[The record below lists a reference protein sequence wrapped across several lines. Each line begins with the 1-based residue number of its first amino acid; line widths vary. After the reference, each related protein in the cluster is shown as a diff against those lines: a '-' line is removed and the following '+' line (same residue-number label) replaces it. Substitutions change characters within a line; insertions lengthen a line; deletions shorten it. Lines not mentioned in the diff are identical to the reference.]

1 MPAGNFVGKAVRRS
15 LFWLLFSTALLG
27 LQANPLP
34 LWAQQPPTMLSPGW
48 NNVLYTGP
56 PGTIATVLAPLTG
69 NLSAV
74 LIWDSVGQRWHQ
86 YYPDS
91 PQSSDLQA
99 MSPGQVY
106 WIAVQ
111 SAAPLPSGAATP
123 SPTQIIPGWN
133 NVAYIGTGTPG
144 ASTLER
150 NAVWSWDAPSQKW
163 LFHDPAQP
171 AVSDFQSLTA
181 LHAYWVDLPGA
192 SGGTAAAAPPAASAN
207 SSSCFGFRSVQP
219 ALADIDDAVSRAG
232 SASLHV
238 DPTLELPSEHTGPDG
253 SGTQQPGYVPTA
265 VLRGIA
271 WVETSWHQA
280 TWDTPRGQ
288 SGPTLASSGC
298 AYGLMQ
304 IASGMSIASN
314 PTPTQQL
321 IGGDFRANVAAGAQL
336 LAKNWN
342 NDSSFMPY
350 FGRHDPHV
358 IEDWYFAIWAYHCF
372 GDNCSSYG
380 AHDDP
385 DDPSLPWPR
394 PAYNSHEQLTSATS
408 LTYADYPYE
417 ELILGLIANPPLVDS
432 KPEWQPIAVQLPP
445 HGAIGFPKP
454 HSVGETSAHL
464 DNGSALAAYGAAQ
477 ATATNGPVPA
487 QATGASGA
495 VPAGAPQIIGPGTS
509 SPNR

>member
-1 MPAGNFVGKAVRRS
+1 
-15 LFWLLFSTALLG
+15 
-27 LQANPLP
+27 
-34 LWAQQPPTMLSPGW
+34 
-48 NNVLYTGP
+48 
-56 PGTIATVLAPLTG
+56 LAPLAG

-86 YYPDS
+86 YYAGS
-91 PQSSDLQA
+91 PQTSDLQA
-99 MSPGQVY
+99 MAPGQVY

-111 SAAPLPSGAATP
+111 TAASLPAGVASP

-133 NVAYIGTGTPG
+133 NVAYIGPGTPG
-144 ASTLER
+144 ASTLEQT
-150 NAVWSWDAPSQKW
+150 AVWSWDAPSQKW
-163 LFHDPAQP
+163 LFRDPARP
-171 AVSDFQSLTA
+171 AVSDFQA
-181 LHAYWVDLPGA
+181 LAVLRAYWVDLPGA
-192 SGGTAAAAPPAASAN
+192 SGTTAASAPPEASARN
-207 SSSCFGFRSVQP
+207 TGCFSFTSMQP
-219 ALADIDDAVSRAG
+219 GLADIEDAVSRAG
-232 SASLHV
+232 SAALHV
-238 DPTLELPSEHTGPDG
+238 DPALELPSEHTGPDG
-253 SGTQQPGYVPTA
+253 SGTQQPGYVPPA

-280 TWDTPRGQ
+280 TWETPRGQ

-304 IASGMSIASN
+304 IASGMSISSS
-314 PTPTQQL
+314 PTATQQL

-342 NDSSFMPY
+342 SDASFIPY

-417 ELILGLIANPPLVDS
+417 ELIYGLIANPPLVNG
-432 KPEWQPIAVQLPP
+432 KQEWQPIAVQLPP
-445 HGAIGFPKP
+445 HGAVGFPTP
-454 HSVGETSAHL
+454 HSVAEITAHL
-464 DNGSALAAYGAAQ
+464 DNGSTVGGPQ
-477 ATATNGPVPA
+477 AVGTAS
-487 QATGASGA
+487 ATM
-495 VPAGAPQIIGPGTS
+495 PAGAPQIIGPAVS
-509 SPNR
+509 NSNR